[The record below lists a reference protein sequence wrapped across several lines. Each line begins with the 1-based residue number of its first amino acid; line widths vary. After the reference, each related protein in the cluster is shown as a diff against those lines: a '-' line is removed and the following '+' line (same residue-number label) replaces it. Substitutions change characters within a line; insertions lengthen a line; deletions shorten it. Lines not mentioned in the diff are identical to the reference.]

1 MDSFIFKG
9 SKGASLKSRLAV
21 FGGFG
26 LLIIAAL
33 AALVVALSSA
43 NLERKVAHSNEV
55 RQAQARL
62 FSAVQDAETGQ
73 RGYLL
78 TGDASYLAPFNRA
91 RSDIPALKKRL
102 GDLISGDPAQQA
114 RLARMSEAIDSKLAE
129 LESTV
134 EHSRTND
141 VTGALAIVKTN
152 RGRDIMLRIRTENAA
167 LERAEEA
174 LVSRRQTEAIR
185 LRTLSIAVIIAA
197 LLAAAILAAL
207 VTRAARVH
215 ALELVERNEALIR
228 ERENREKAEA
238 MLRQAQKMEALG
250 QLTGGVAHD
259 FNNMLAIIV
268 GSMDMMLR
276 RLPGGDER
284 LRTLAENA
292 LSGANRA
299 AALTKR
305 LLAFSRLQPLDP
317 KPTDVNKC
325 VSDMSEMM
333 RRSIGEHIVVETV
346 LAGGL
351 WRAFIDCPQL
361 ESALLNLAVN
371 ARDAM
376 GDTGRLTIET
386 SNAFLDKSY
395 AAQHDEVEPG
405 QYVLV
410 AVTDTGAGM
419 TPDVLAKAFD
429 PFFTTKKV
437 GEGTG
442 LGLSQVH
449 GFLKQSRGHIK
460 LYSEIGVGT
469 TVKLYLPRDT
479 ANRELPADIEHRPV
493 ASNDRSDHT
502 ILIVEDDPGVRSFV
516 VSAARELGFTVIEA
530 DGAGVA
536 LERLEQHPEI
546 SVLLTDVV
554 MPGTGG
560 RQLVDRALEKRPELP
575 VIYMTGY
582 TRNAIVHNGML
593 DPGTRLL
600 TKPFTMDEL
609 ERELEEV
616 VSQSTGTSN
625 G

>member
-1 MDSFIFKG
+1 M
-9 SKGASLKSRLAV
+9 
-21 FGGFG
+21 
-26 LLIIAAL
+26 LLI
-33 AALVVALSSA
+33 
-43 NLERKVAHSNEV
+43 
-55 RQAQARL
+55 
-62 FSAVQDAETGQ
+62 
-73 RGYLL
+73 
-78 TGDASYLAPFNRA
+78 
-91 RSDIPALKKRL
+91 RS
-102 GDLISGDPAQQA
+102 
-114 RLARMSEAIDSKLAE
+114 
-129 LESTV
+129 
-134 EHSRTND
+134 
-141 VTGALAIVKTN
+141 
-152 RGRDIMLRIRTENAA
+152 ENAA
-167 LERAEEA
+167 LEKAEQA
-174 LVSRRQTEAIR
+174 LVARRQADAAR
-185 LRTLSIAVIIAA
+185 LRTLSIAVIIGA
-197 LLAAAILAAL
+197 LLASAILAAL
-207 VTRAARVH
+207 VTRAARIH
-215 ALELVERNEALIR
+215 AAELVDQNETLIR
-228 ERENREKAEA
+228 ERENREKAET

-276 RLPGGDER
+276 RLPDGDER

-317 KPTDVNKC
+317 KPTDINKC

-376 GDTGRLTIET
+376 GDNGRLTIET
-386 SNAFLDKSY
+386 SNAFLDKAY
-395 AAQHDEVEPG
+395 AAQHDEVESG

-429 PFFTTKKV
+429 PFFTTKRV

-479 ANRELPADIEHRPV
+479 ANRELPADIEHRP
-493 ASNDRSDHT
+493 ASTDDRTH
-502 ILIVEDDPGVRSFV
+502 PVRT
-516 VSAARELGFTVIEA
+516 AATDGLLGDLA
-530 DGAGVA
+530 
-536 LERLEQHPEI
+536 
-546 SVLLTDVV
+546 SY
-554 MPGTGG
+554 
-560 RQLVDRALEKRPELP
+560 LP
-575 VIYMTGY
+575 
-582 TRNAIVHNGML
+582 RKA
-593 DPGTRLL
+593 
-600 TKPFTMDEL
+600 
-609 ERELEEV
+609 
-616 VSQSTGTSN
+616 STPS
-625 G
+625 